1 MVTHTALQY
10 AYNSKRI
17 ESDAPEK
24 PRLPL
29 PAFPSIFLTSDF
41 PIRLHRTL
49 TTASACCAHGASSD
63 LGCAAARR
71 TRRVGHDPIS
81 PWRRAQFRRQRQRPI
96 RCQWAGPVAFT
107 KGPHQ
112 VWQEK
117 RTQTVWR
124 FCRRAR
130 GSTRCRFPTAGQRL
144 CCRFIRYNCPEMLLH
159 HDTNSSMQRTPPKQ
173 TVIWTCR
180 LKQTQVDPRCVRLQL
195 LHTACND
202 SPNPLPSQA

>member
-1 MVTHTALQY
+1 MVDKHGHATQRFSMHITASASNQMRRRNLGF
-10 AYNSKRI
+10 RF
-17 ESDAPEK
+17 
-24 PRLPL
+24 LPFL
-29 PAFPSIFLTSDF
+29 PIFLTSDF

-117 RTQTVWR
+117 GTQTVWR

-144 CCRFIRYNCPEMLLH
+144 CCRFIRYNCPEMPA
-159 HDTNSSMQRTPPKQ
+159 PP
-173 TVIWTCR
+173 W
-180 LKQTQVDPRCVRLQL
+180 
-195 LHTACND
+195 H
-202 SPNPLPSQA
+202 